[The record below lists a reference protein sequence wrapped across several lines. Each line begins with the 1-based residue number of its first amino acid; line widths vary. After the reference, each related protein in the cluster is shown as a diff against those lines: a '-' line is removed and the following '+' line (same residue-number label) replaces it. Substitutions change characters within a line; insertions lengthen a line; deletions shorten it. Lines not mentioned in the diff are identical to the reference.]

1 MHYLDNAATT
11 RPSEA
16 AVAALTR
23 AATVCYGNPS
33 SLHALGF
40 EAERE
45 LIAARQSVATALGT
59 DPARI
64 TFTGSGTEATNIA
77 LQGLA
82 DRRRGK
88 KLITTDAEH
97 PAVLETLR
105 AVAQRGG
112 FSLHLLPTVGGAP
125 SLEQAAALIDDDTAL
140 VSMMLVNNETGA
152 IFPVR
157 EVGALVQKTR
167 ARFHVDAVQGF
178 GKLPFTPEGLL
189 CHSLAISAHKVG
201 GVKGVGALWLA
212 KGVSP
217 APVIYGGGQERGLR
231 SGTEPMPAIAAFGA
245 AAKDY
250 LARYSHSNVSA
261 LRKTAVEGL
270 EALGCVINE
279 PPRPCPAIL
288 NFSVPGL
295 RAEPMLHLLSERG
308 VYLSSGSACSAHKK
322 SASHVLIAMGL
333 PDALLRSALRVSFSP
348 ESPMED
354 VAALLEGIKACQTTL
369 AREDFDL

>member
-16 AVAALTR
+16 AVAALMR
-23 AATVCYGNPS
+23 SATVCYGNPS

-45 LIAARQSVATALGT
+45 LREARRSVAKALGT
-59 DPARI
+59 QPERI
-64 TFTGSGTEATNIA
+64 VFTGSGTEASNLA
-77 LQGLA
+77 LFGLA
-82 DRRRGK
+82 DRRRGS

-105 AVAQRGG
+105 AVAQRGD
-112 FSLHLLPTVGGAP
+112 FTLHLLSTAGGAP
-125 SLEQAAALIDDDTAL
+125 SLDEAAALIDNDTAL
-140 VSMMLVNNETGA
+140 VAMMLVNNETGA

-167 ARFHVDAVQGF
+167 ARFHVDAVQAF
-178 GKLPFTPEGLL
+178 GKLPFASEGLL
-189 CHSLAISAHKVG
+189 CHSLAVSAHKIG

-212 KGVSP
+212 KGLSP
-217 APVIYGGGQERGLR
+217 SPVIYGGGQEHGLR

-245 AAKDY
+245 AAGEY
-250 LARYSHSNVSA
+250 AARYAAAGIPA
-261 LRKTAVEGL
+261 LREAAVKGL
-270 EALGCVINE
+270 LELGCVINQ
-279 PPRPCPAIL
+279 PPVVCPSIL

-308 VYLSSGSACSAHKK
+308 VYLSSGSACSSHKK
-322 SASHVLIAMGL
+322 GASHVLTAMGL
-333 PDALLRSALRVSFSP
+333 PEPLLRGALRVSFGP
-348 ESPMED
+348 DNTMQD
-354 VAALLEGIKACQTTL
+354 VQALLEGIAACQTTL
-369 AREDFDL
+369 AREDV

>member
-16 AVAALTR
+16 AVAALMR
-23 AATVCYGNPS
+23 SATVCYGNPS

-45 LIAARQSVATALGT
+45 LREARRSVAKALGT
-59 DPARI
+59 QPERI
-64 TFTGSGTEATNIA
+64 VFTGSGTEASNLA
-77 LQGLA
+77 LFGLA
-82 DRRRGK
+82 DRRRGS

-112 FSLHLLPTVGGAP
+112 FTLHLLSTAGGAP
-125 SLEQAAALIDDDTAL
+125 SLDEAAALIDNDTAL
-140 VSMMLVNNETGA
+140 VAMMLVNNETGA

-167 ARFHVDAVQGF
+167 ARFHVDAVQAF
-178 GKLPFTPEGLL
+178 GKLPFAPEGLL
-189 CHSLAISAHKVG
+189 CHSLAVSAHKIG

-212 KGVSP
+212 KGLPPS
-217 APVIYGGGQERGLR
+217 PVIYGGGQEHGLR

-245 AAKDY
+245 AAGEY
-250 LARYSHSNVSA
+250 AARYAAAGIPA
-261 LRKTAVEGL
+261 LREAAVKGL
-270 EALGCVINE
+270 LELGCVINQ
-279 PPRPCPAIL
+279 PPVACPSIL

-308 VYLSSGSACSAHKK
+308 VYLSSGSACSSHKK
-322 SASHVLIAMGL
+322 GASHVLTAMGL
-333 PDALLRSALRVSFSP
+333 PEPLLRGALRVSFGP
-348 ESPMED
+348 DNTMQD
-354 VAALLEGIKACQTTL
+354 VQALLEGIAACQTTL
-369 AREDFDL
+369 AREDV

>member
-105 AVAQRGG
+105 AVAQRDG
-112 FSLHLLPTVGGAP
+112 H
-125 SLEQAAALIDDDTAL
+125 
-140 VSMMLVNNETGA
+140 
-152 IFPVR
+152 
-157 EVGALVQKTR
+157 
-167 ARFHVDAVQGF
+167 
-178 GKLPFTPEGLL
+178 
-189 CHSLAISAHKVG
+189 
-201 GVKGVGALWLA
+201 GV
-212 KGVSP
+212 
-217 APVIYGGGQERGLR
+217 
-231 SGTEPMPAIAAFGA
+231 
-245 AAKDY
+245 
-250 LARYSHSNVSA
+250 
-261 LRKTAVEGL
+261 
-270 EALGCVINE
+270 
-279 PPRPCPAIL
+279 
-288 NFSVPGL
+288 
-295 RAEPMLHLLSERG
+295 
-308 VYLSSGSACSAHKK
+308 
-322 SASHVLIAMGL
+322 
-333 PDALLRSALRVSFSP
+333 
-348 ESPMED
+348 
-354 VAALLEGIKACQTTL
+354 
-369 AREDFDL
+369 

>member
-1 MHYLDNAATT
+1 
-11 RPSEA
+11 
-16 AVAALTR
+16 
-23 AATVCYGNPS
+23 
-33 SLHALGF
+33 
-40 EAERE
+40 
-45 LIAARQSVATALGT
+45 
-59 DPARI
+59 
-64 TFTGSGTEATNIA
+64 
-77 LQGLA
+77 
-82 DRRRGK
+82 
-88 KLITTDAEH
+88 
-97 PAVLETLR
+97 
-105 AVAQRGG
+105 
-112 FSLHLLPTVGGAP
+112 
-125 SLEQAAALIDDDTAL
+125 
-140 VSMMLVNNETGA
+140 MMLVNNETGA

-348 ESPMED
+348 ESTMED